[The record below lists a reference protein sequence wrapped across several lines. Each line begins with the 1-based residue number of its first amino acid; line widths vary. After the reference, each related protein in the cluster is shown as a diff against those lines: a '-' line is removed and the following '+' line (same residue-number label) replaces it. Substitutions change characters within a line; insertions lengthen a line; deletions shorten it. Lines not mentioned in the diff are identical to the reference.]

1 VLKKLKNLPYG
12 AGAYVTVNDPVDSSI
27 EYTFPAKSRRIV
39 KRARKMG
46 SKEPGT
52 IKWLSETLRADDIV
66 LDIGANVGVYTVFA
80 AARIPQGKIY
90 AVEPHASNFAT
101 LLETIQSNNM
111 EERVTPLSVALNSSS
126 GWIDFTY
133 HDLLEGS
140 SGSQLTSSPTYQ
152 PSEKGVAEIKLAHT
166 VDDLI
171 STGVIQAPTVVKI
184 DVDGNELNILNGM
197 TNLLSG
203 DSVRSIQIEIDEIL
217 EQGIMEFMANLGYR
231 DPLKHHSA
239 RGAKAAATHG
249 EQASF
254 PYNAVFSK
262 D

>member
-1 VLKKLKNLPYG
+1 MLKKIKNLPYG
-12 AGAYVTVNDPVDSSI
+12 SGSYVTVSDPVDSNI
-27 EYTFPAKSRRIV
+27 RYTFPAKTRRIV

-52 IKWLSETLRADDIV
+52 IKWLHETLRPDDIV

-80 AARIPQGKIY
+80 AARATQGKVY

-111 EERVTPLSVALNSSS
+111 EDRVVPLNVPLNSSS
-126 GWIDFTY
+126 SWIDFTY
-133 HDLLEGS
+133 HDLVEGS
-140 SGSQLTSSPTYQ
+140 SGSQLTSSPMYQ
-152 PSEKGVAEIKLAHT
+152 ASEQGVAEKKLAHT

-171 STGVIQAPTVVKI
+171 AVGVIQTPSVVKI

-197 TNLLSG
+197 TALLAG

-217 EQGIMEFMANLGYR
+217 EKGIIDFMAEMGYG
-231 DPLKHHSA
+231 DFYKHHSA
-239 RGAKAAATHG
+239 RGAKVAAAHG

-262 D
+262 G